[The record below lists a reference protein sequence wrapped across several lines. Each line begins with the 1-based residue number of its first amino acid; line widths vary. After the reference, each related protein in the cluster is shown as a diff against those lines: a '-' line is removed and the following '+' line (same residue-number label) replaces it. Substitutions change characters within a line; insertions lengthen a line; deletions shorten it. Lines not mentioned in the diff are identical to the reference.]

1 MNLISNIKYT
11 SLSQG
16 VKILTQLIGMLV
28 FAKYL
33 NPADFGIIA
42 MTTVVVNFINII
54 RDIGTSA
61 SIIQREN
68 VSQELKSSLFW
79 LNTTIGCLLFFIMF
93 TIANKISL
101 FFNSPELNFILP
113 LIAISLPINSCTSI
127 HMALLERESKFKLI
141 SIIEIFSSILALTS
155 SVIAAINNLGAYSI
169 VIQIVVYSILSG
181 VGFVSVAKFMPMFVF
196 SIKEIKSIF
205 NFSYNL
211 VSFNFINYFSRNLD
225 QVIIGRFYS
234 SDILGAYSLAYRIM
248 LFPVQNIT
256 AVLSRSL
263 FPIMSRIN
271 NDKRKSSFE
280 YTRIL
285 LIILMI
291 VPPLMVLVALLSKD
305 IIGFFLGGKWNLVP
319 EIIFWLAPTAIL
331 QSLVST
337 TGTIF
342 MSYGKPNVLF
352 RISLFNCIIQV
363 SSFVFGVFFDVVT
376 LAKFYFLANFIIFIP
391 NMFISFKMSGVEVTA
406 FLKKVLP
413 ILFSIFIMIIVVFSV
428 NDFILAEGGGLVF
441 SVFLKFAFGVITY
454 LITMCLFFHRTFKE
468 MVMTPIG

>member
-16 VKILTQLIGMLV
+16 IKILSQLTGMLV

-68 VSQELKSSLFW
+68 VSHELKSSLFW
-79 LNTTIGCLLFFIMF
+79 LNTVIGSFLFFIMY
-93 TIANKISL
+93 AVSNKIAL
-101 FFNSPELNFILP
+101 FFSSPDLNFILP
-113 LIAISLPINSCTSI
+113 LIAISLPINSCTSV
-127 HMALLERESKFKLI
+127 HMALLERDSKFKII
-141 SIIEIFSSILALTS
+141 SIIEIFSSVLALIS
-155 SVIAAINNLGAYSI
+155 SIIAAMNNFGAYSI
-169 VIQIVVYSILSG
+169 VIQMVVYSALSG
-181 VGFVSVAKFMPMFVF
+181 IGFVSVAKFVPKFIF
-196 SIKEIKSIF
+196 SIKEVKSIF

-225 QVIIGRFYS
+225 QIIIGRFYS

-263 FPIMSRIN
+263 FPIMSRVKG
-271 NDKRKSSFE
+271 DKRKSAFE

-291 VPPLMVLVALLSKD
+291 VPPLMVLVSFLSKD
-305 IIGFFLGGKWNLVP
+305 VINGFLGSKWSLVP
-319 EIIFWLAPTAIL
+319 DIIFWLAPTAIL

-352 RISLFNCIIQV
+352 KISLFNCIIQV
-363 SSFVFGVFFDVVT
+363 SSFVLGAFFDIIV
-376 LAKFYFLANFIIFIP
+376 LAKFYFLANLIIFIP
-391 NMFISFKMSGVEVTA
+391 NMFISFKMSGVEVMT
-406 FLKKVLP
+406 FLKKIAP
-413 ILFSIFIMIIVVFSV
+413 ILFSILIMIVVICSV
-428 NDFILAEGGGLVF
+428 DRFISELY
-441 SVFLKFAFGVITY
+441 FGVVLSTLLKSSFGIITY
-454 LITMCLFFHRTFKE
+454 LIAIWFFLHKTFKDT
-468 MVMTPIG
+468 MRAIY